1 MKEAAY
7 DESSA
12 VGGDLHRRQRS
23 HPRPEPPSP
32 KLDYT
37 IQGAIEVDT
46 NENTLFLWHKKLYVL
61 ENIPCYYS
69 EHAGIWDP
77 ATNLYPD
84 NLLSRTVQAFSGKK
98 GEYSQLFTF
107 GTKKH
112 LPNLTG

>member
-1 MKEAAY
+1 MSDGSIDNSFINY
-7 DESSA
+7 LTL
-12 VGGDLHRRQRS
+12 LHIHIITRLPTKHLNS
-23 HPRPEPPSP
+23 
-32 KLDYT
+32 
-37 IQGAIEVDT
+37 
-46 NENTLFLWHKKLYVL
+46 
-61 ENIPCYYS
+61 
-69 EHAGIWDP
+69 